1 MFEERHYGA
10 AMKTTTKSTNRTKA
24 AKHPAAQPN
33 KSKTQLVHFE
43 FHDPAA
49 RKVCIAGTFNGWHP
63 EVSEMIRLGSGLWAK
78 DLELPPGAYEYR
90 LVVDGK
96 WIADPK
102 CARSAPNPF
111 GETNSLLVV
120 AAKAPAARETA
131 RGRA

>member
-1 MFEERHYGA
+1 
-10 AMKTTTKSTNRTKA
+10 MKTTTKSTNRSKA
-24 AKHPAAQPN
+24 AKQAGEQPA

-63 EVSEMIRLGSGLWAK
+63 EVSEMIPLGSGLWAK

-90 LVVDGK
+90 LIVDGR
-96 WIADPK
+96 WITDPK
-102 CARSAPNPF
+102 CAHSAPTPF

-120 AAKAPAARETA
+120 GARPAAVRREMA